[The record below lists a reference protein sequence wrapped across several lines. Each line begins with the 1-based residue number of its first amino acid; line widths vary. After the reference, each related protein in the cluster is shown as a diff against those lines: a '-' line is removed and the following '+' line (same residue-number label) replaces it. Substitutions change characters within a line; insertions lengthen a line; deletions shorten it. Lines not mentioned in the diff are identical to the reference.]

1 MTNIPLTLSIDLRRP
16 YVLSGNAA
24 EDYVVRLLQRDDAW
38 VIDADG
44 NRLVL
49 CRSCHRPVKI
59 ADCWTYGGE
68 DSLNSGE
75 CNHCES
81 KRYVLRSDL
90 TVGDFFAEGVLP
102 F

>member
-1 MTNIPLTLSIDLRRP
+1 MTNSPLTLSIELGRP
-16 YVLSGNAA
+16 YVLSGNPT
-24 EDYVVRLLQRDDAW
+24 EDNVIRVLQRNDAW

-68 DSLNSGE
+68 DRLNSGE
-75 CNHCES
+75 CYHCES
-81 KRYVLRSDL
+81 KRDEIWTREVQ
-90 TVGDFFAEGVLP
+90 P